1 MREGGRRDRWRARC
15 DREGRRIPFPVA
27 SKRPAP
33 RGQAFVLRVRP
44 HVRSRRGPACAA
56 ASRAQEAAQGPL
68 AAPQAHRV
76 QQPPQRQRHKVLCTS
91 RAETSRRHH
100 GQARRQPVRVRTPD
114 RRLAE
119 GEDRAAAGLRY
130 VSDSAPGYTRK
141 RTGTTFSYYDKDG
154 KRITDAA
161 VIRRIKSIGIPP
173 AYESVWICSSSNG
186 HIQATGL
193 DARGRK
199 QYRYHPKW
207 RELRDQNKYEHII
220 LFAAALPA
228 LRERV
233 AADMKRDGL
242 PREKVLAT
250 IVSLLEKTLIRGG
263 NAEYAEKNKSYGL
276 TTMRR
281 KHVAVGR
288 GVLRFDFTGKSG
300 KQWKLRVEDKRIA
313 AIVKRC
319 AEIPGHELFK
329 YLDED
334 GQPRTV
340 DSGDVNA
347 YIKDITGEDF
357 SAKDFRTWA
366 GTVLAALALAEF
378 KKYDSQAEAKRNV
391 VAAIESVSKQLG
403 NTPAICR
410 KCYVHPE
417 VLDAYM
423 SGDLVKMIEAKI
435 ARKFKRQYAKLTSDE
450 IMVLAFLRKRV
461 DSLKAPA

>member
-1 MREGGRRDRWRARC
+1 MEAAATGPARHLRSRYSGGPLIQTSRSTSERNQPVSSSLEKEWSSIPGCFRGGRPMLRQASNEEEVLDRTA
-15 DREGRRIPFPVA
+15 EVA
-27 SKRPAP
+27 A
-33 RGQAFVLRVRP
+33 
-44 HVRSRRGPACAA
+44 
-56 ASRAQEAAQGPL
+56 
-68 AAPQAHRV
+68 
-76 QQPPQRQRHKVLCTS
+76 TI
-91 RAETSRRHH
+91 AE
-100 GQARRQPVRVRTPD
+100 
-114 RRLAE
+114 E
-119 GEDRAAAGLRY
+119 GLRY

-141 RTGTTFSYYDKDG
+141 RTGTSFSYYDKDG

-173 AYESVWICSSSNG
+173 AYESVWICPSSNG

-207 RELRDQNKYEHII
+207 RELRDQNKYEHIV

-250 IVSLLEKTLIRGG
+250 IASLLEKTLIRVG

-329 YLDED
+329 YLDDD

-417 VLDAYM
+417 VLNAYL
-423 SGDLVKMIEAKI
+423 SGDLVKMIETKI
-435 ARKFKRQYAKLTSDE
+435 AQKFKRQYAKLTSDE
-450 IMVLAFLRKRV
+450 IVVLAFLRKRL
-461 DSLKAPA
+461 DSLTEPA

>member
-1 MREGGRRDRWRARC
+1 MDVLRETAKEEVLDRTA
-15 DREGRRIPFPVA
+15 EVA
-27 SKRPAP
+27 SAI
-33 RGQAFVLRVRP
+33 
-44 HVRSRRGPACAA
+44 
-56 ASRAQEAAQGPL
+56 
-68 AAPQAHRV
+68 
-76 QQPPQRQRHKVLCTS
+76 
-91 RAETSRRHH
+91 AE
-100 GQARRQPVRVRTPD
+100 
-114 RRLAE
+114 E
-119 GEDRAAAGLRY
+119 GLRY
-130 VSDSAPGYTRK
+130 VSNTAPGYRRK
-141 RTGTTFSYYDKDG
+141 RTGTSFSYYDKQG

-161 VIRRIKSIGIPP
+161 VVGRIKSIGIPP
-173 AYESVWICSSSNG
+173 AYESVWICPSANG

-199 QYRYHPKW
+199 QYRYHAKW

-220 LFAAALPA
+220 QFAAALPA
-228 LRERV
+228 LRDRV
-233 AADMKRDGL
+233 AADMKLDGL

-250 IVSLLEKTLIRGG
+250 IVSLLEKTLIRVG

-300 KQWKLRVEDKRIA
+300 KQWKLRVEDRRIA

-329 YLDED
+329 YLDDD

-347 YIKDITGEDF
+347 YIKEITGDDF

-391 VAAIESVSKQLG
+391 VAAIENVSKQLG
-403 NTPAICR
+403 NTPAVCR
-410 KCYVHPE
+410 KSYVHPE
-417 VLDAYM
+417 ILSAYM
-423 SGDLVKMIEAKI
+423 SGDLAKMIDAKI
-435 ARKFKRQYAKLTSDE
+435 TRKFKRQYTKLTADE
-450 IMVLAFLRKRV
+450 IMVLAFLHRRPQA
-461 DSLKAPA
+461 LKTSA

>member
-1 MREGGRRDRWRARC
+1 MSRHRVALMIREA
-15 DREGRRIPFPVA
+15 VA
-27 SKRPAP
+27 A
-33 RGQAFVLRVRP
+33 G
-44 HVRSRRGPACAA
+44 
-56 ASRAQEAAQGPL
+56 
-68 AAPQAHRV
+68 PQAVPLPREMA
-76 QQPPQRQRHKVLCTS
+76 
-91 RAETSRRHH
+91 RA
-100 GQARRQPVRVRTPD
+100 ARR
-114 RRLAE
+114 E
-119 GEDRAAAGLRY
+119 
-130 VSDSAPGYTRK
+130 
-141 RTGTTFSYYDKDG
+141 
-154 KRITDAA
+154 
-161 VIRRIKSIGIPP
+161 
-173 AYESVWICSSSNG
+173 
-186 HIQATGL
+186 H
-193 DARGRK
+193 
-199 QYRYHPKW
+199 
-207 RELRDQNKYEHII
+207 EHII
-220 LFAAALPA
+220 QFAAALPS

-233 AADMKRDGL
+233 AADMKLDGL

-250 IVSLLEKTLIRGG
+250 IVSLLEKTLIRVG

-281 KHVAVGR
+281 KHVPVDS

-329 YLDED
+329 YLHDD

-378 KKYDSQAEAKRNV
+378 REYDSQAEAKRNI

-417 VLDAYM
+417 VLNAYM
-423 SGDLVKMIEAKI
+423 SGDLVKMIEANI
-435 ARKFKRQYAKLTSDE
+435 AQKFKRQYAEAHFRRDHGAGISAQASRFFE
-450 IMVLAFLRKRV
+450 GARLASRTGLRTPASSSMPPGSLGRCSRRQKRAFR
-461 DSLKAPA
+461 SKPGCRAWCGPAGRARLAIQRRFGFRPRHSRPAGSVEGPVHKSPSRNPKTRS

>member
-1 MREGGRRDRWRARC
+1 MGPVRCAATDLHLRPADLTNGTNRGLHSFRKERSLDPWVLPRDRPMLRETRNEEQVL
-15 DREGRRIPFPVA
+15 DRTAEVA
-27 SKRPAP
+27 A
-33 RGQAFVLRVRP
+33 
-44 HVRSRRGPACAA
+44 
-56 ASRAQEAAQGPL
+56 
-68 AAPQAHRV
+68 
-76 QQPPQRQRHKVLCTS
+76 TI
-91 RAETSRRHH
+91 AE
-100 GQARRQPVRVRTPD
+100 
-114 RRLAE
+114 E
-119 GEDRAAAGLRY
+119 GLRY

-173 AYESVWICSSSNG
+173 AYESVWICPSANG

-199 QYRYHPKW
+199 QYRYHAKW
-207 RELRDQNKYEHII
+207 RELRDQNKYEHIVQ
-220 LFAAALPA
+220 FAAALPA
-228 LRERV
+228 LRDRV
-233 AADMKRDGL
+233 AADMKLEGL

-250 IVSLLEKTLIRGG
+250 IVSLLEKTLIRVG

-329 YLDED
+329 YLDDD

-357 SAKDFRTWA
+357 SAKYFRTWA
-366 GTVLAALALAEF
+366 GTVLAALALTEF

-417 VLDAYM
+417 VLNAYM

-450 IMVLAFLRKRV
+450 VMVLAFLRKRL
-461 DSLKAPA
+461 DSLKAPD